1 MTKKIRGQYIKNLV
15 ADKEAL
21 SEQLKANTK
30 DSLRSLLED
39 TVKDSLRDILNEEDD
54 KEKDENSFDVE
65 EVDTDNTTDDTTDS
79 EISIEDETSTDT
91 ESGDTDTDSEEEI
104 MTDTEET
111 EGDTDNGEVWNGLD
125 DVKVSDNEYD
135 LTGMDTDSAI
145 KVLCTMKPEDGIRV
159 VKNDNGTITLSDDET
174 DKEYVIDLEGE
185 LTGNETEEAT
195 FELSLNEDNLGYT
208 DNYQNKTAMTTPSNN
223 EPGKNVRTWDKGAPM
238 GTEKPWAGNKGD
250 MTPYD
255 KNVNEANDECNN
267 ECGKNC
273 IFELEIGTDD
283 AELEMD
289 EGTSIANGSRTTGKK
304 GDTNHSEED
313 QQRHVHKSYDRVN
326 EQKLAN
332 MIRKAESIMAENAE
346 LKQIAN
352 ELREKVNEAVVI
364 NASLAKV
371 VNLVTENSTTRD
383 EKINILKRFNEVKT
397 VNESKKLYETISN
410 ELKNAHPVNNGSKL
424 INEQLGESKPKA
436 TETQMYKSDDLKE
449 TIDFMRRL
457 NNVK

>member
-1 MTKKIRGQYIKNLV
+1 
-15 ADKEAL
+15 
-21 SEQLKANTK
+21 
-30 DSLRSLLED
+30 
-39 TVKDSLRDILNEEDD
+39 
-54 KEKDENSFDVE
+54 
-65 EVDTDNTTDDTTDS
+65 
-79 EISIEDETSTDT
+79 
-91 ESGDTDTDSEEEI
+91 
-104 MTDTEET
+104 
-111 EGDTDNGEVWNGLD
+111 
-125 DVKVSDNEYD
+125 
-135 LTGMDTDSAI
+135 
-145 KVLCTMKPEDGIRV
+145 
-159 VKNDNGTITLSDDET
+159 
-174 DKEYVIDLEGE
+174 
-185 LTGNETEEAT
+185 
-195 FELSLNEDNLGYT
+195 
-208 DNYQNKTAMTTPSNN
+208 MTTPSNN

-283 AELEMD
+283 AEIEMD

-346 LKQIAN
+346 LKKIAN